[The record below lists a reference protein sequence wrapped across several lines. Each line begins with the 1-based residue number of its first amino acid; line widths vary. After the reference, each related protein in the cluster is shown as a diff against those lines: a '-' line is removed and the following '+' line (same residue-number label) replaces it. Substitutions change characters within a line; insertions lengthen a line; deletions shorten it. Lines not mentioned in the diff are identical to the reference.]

1 MLTRMRTH
9 QAGFSLIEL
18 LVGIAILGI
27 LASVAIPS
35 FRTWILNL
43 EIKNAAESITSGLQ
57 KTRAEALKRNTNV
70 EFTVSADGSWTI
82 MITTSAQVLEQHS
95 GSEGS
100 KNVTVATTGGNTA
113 TYDSLGRTIA
123 PSFTQVDIDSSV
135 LSAADSNNLRVTV
148 QLGGSVRMCDPNI
161 AAPDP
166 RAC

>member
-1 MLTRMRTH
+1 MLTRPRKH
-9 QAGFSLIEL
+9 QAGFTLIEL

-27 LASVAIPS
+27 LASVAIPN

-70 EFTVSADGSWTI
+70 EFTLSADGSWA
-82 MITTSAQVLEQHS
+82 ITVTASAQVLERHS

-100 KNVTVATTGGNTA
+100 KNVTIATTGGNIA
-113 TYDSLGRTIA
+113 TYDSLGRTVA
-123 PSFTQVDIDSSV
+123 PSFTQVDIGSSI
-135 LSAADSNNLRVTV
+135 LSGADNKNLRVTV

-161 AAPDP
+161 ATPDP